1 MFCHYNR
8 SIILRP
14 GSMGIVPRLYV
25 DVSYGVHA
33 DGKSHTGSSIIIGDT
48 GAVFNKSCKQSIVTK
63 SSTEAEL
70 VAASDA
76 LNQLLHAREL
86 LKNQKKHQGNND
98 DRESY
103 LMPSPFYKITN
114 RPSR

>member
-1 MFCHYNR
+1 MLTR
-8 SIILRP
+8 R
-14 GSMGIVPRLYV
+14 R
-25 DVSYGVHA
+25 VHA
-33 DGKSHTGSSIIIGDT
+33 DGKSHAGSSIIIGDS

-86 LKNQKKHQGNND
+86 LKNQKKHQDNND
-98 DRESY
+98 DGTISY
-103 LMPSPFYKITN
+103 AIAVLP
-114 RPSR
+114 R